1 MYLQTVSD
9 DMRCLKEL
17 LGDIK
22 EREIGILLE
31 ILLDYLCDF
40 YFLGLQIITR
50 CRLDRMPI
58 VAANPVSTGLILA
71 LSLTRYLLK
80 RG

>member
-9 DMRCLKEL
+9 DIRSLEEL

-31 ILLDYLCDF
+31 ILLDYHCDF

-50 CRLDRMPI
+50 CRRDRMPI
-58 VAANPVSTGLILA
+58 VAANPVSTVLILA
-71 LSLTRYLLK
+71 LSLTR
-80 RG
+80 